1 MRGYRVMAEPHL
13 KHLVL
18 IICEHHTGD
27 VISVTENNHVSV
39 EMLGVCLLT
48 S

>member
-1 MRGYRVMAEPHL
+1 MVEPHL
-13 KHLVL
+13 KHLDL
-18 IICEHHTGD
+18 IICEHHVGD

-39 EMLGVCLLT
+39 EMLGVCLLP

>member
-1 MRGYRVMAEPHL
+1 VVEPHL

-18 IICEHHTGD
+18 IICKHHAGD
-27 VISVTENNHVSV
+27 VISVTENNHVCV
-39 EMLGVCLLT
+39 DMLGVCLLP